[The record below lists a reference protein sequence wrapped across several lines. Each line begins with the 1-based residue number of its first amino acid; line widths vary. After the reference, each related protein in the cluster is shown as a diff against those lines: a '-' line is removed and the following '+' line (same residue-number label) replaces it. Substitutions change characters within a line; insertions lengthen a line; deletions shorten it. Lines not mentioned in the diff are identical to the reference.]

1 MSLVETRF
9 NTAYRKYYRMGVTD
23 SAHAKVQERLGDLYR
38 RYGYG
43 DEAPKSKAHIRDRA
57 PDEFNEE
64 LLEIMRDFLD
74 DQDRMIGKENFTRSK
89 QYKEFMRTHKD
100 IETPQEYIDYIEQ
113 MKHGQQAIYELT
125 LMDSDQVG
133 GFYRQARKKKMT
145 TEETDAVINAEVEK
159 YKGTNFDILAKNIR
173 RAIREYSK

>member
-23 SAHAKVQERLGDLYR
+23 SAHAKVQERLGELYR

-64 LLEIMRDFLD
+64 LLDIMKDFLD
-74 DQDRMIGKENFTRSK
+74 DPDRMIGKENFTRSK
-89 QYKEFMRTHKD
+89 QYKEFMRTH
-100 IETPQEYIDYIEQ
+100 EGVTTPQEYIDYVEAI
-113 MKHGQQAIYELT
+113 KHGQQAIHELT

-133 GFYRQARKKKMT
+133 VIYSMARDKKLDTKT
-145 TEETDAVINAEVEK
+145 TDKIIREAVK
-159 YKGTNFDILAKNIR
+159 RYKGTTIDLLQENIR
-173 RAIREYSK
+173 ESIRKYK

>member
-23 SAHAKVQERLGDLYR
+23 SAHAKVQERLGELYR

-57 PDEFNEE
+57 PEEFNEE
-64 LLEIMRDFLD
+64 LLDIMKDFLD
-74 DQDRMIGKENFTRSK
+74 DPDRMIGKENFTRSK

-100 IETPQEYIDYIEQ
+100 VETPQEYIDYIESI
-113 MKHGQQAIYELT
+113 KHAQESIYELT

-133 GFYRQARKKKMT
+133 KIYRIARKKGLSAL
-145 TEETDAVINAEVEK
+145 ETDDLIREAVGK
-159 YKGTNFDILAKNIR
+159 YKGTNLDILAKNIR
-173 RAIREYSK
+173 KSIREYK